1 MNSGIQ
7 KREKIYQ
14 IIISSSTLDYSV
26 YHSEYV
32 LYYVKFQIFIFEILS
47 KNNWLHMFSKS

>member
-47 KNNWLHMFSKS
+47 KNNWLHMYSKS